1 MTHRDSPT
9 SSPVGGFL
17 QTFII
22 EIQHRFHWKS
32 ASDTSAH
39 NCAIIFRLAVESS
52 LSRRPW
58 RDFSNGVLFPASGR
72 PCLVPK
78 FPSFPWLLLKS
89 HFIPRIYL
97 RTEPWPALRFQEN
110 GFAFGENARAIHFY
124 PRRPCRFAILLS
136 VIPYTTSSGD
146 RSTGNE
152 IFTSGE
158 RK

>member
-9 SSPVGGFL
+9 SSLVGGFL

-58 RDFSNGVLFPASGR
+58 RVFRMAFYFQRLEDRASHPNFHLFRGFFLNHILSVG
-72 PCLVPK
+72 
-78 FPSFPWLLLKS
+78 S
-89 HFIPRIYL
+89 IYK
-97 RTEPWPALRFQEN
+97 REPWPALRFQEN
-110 GFAFGENARAIHFY
+110 DFVFGENACAIHFY
-124 PRRPCRFAILLS
+124 PRRPCRFTILLS